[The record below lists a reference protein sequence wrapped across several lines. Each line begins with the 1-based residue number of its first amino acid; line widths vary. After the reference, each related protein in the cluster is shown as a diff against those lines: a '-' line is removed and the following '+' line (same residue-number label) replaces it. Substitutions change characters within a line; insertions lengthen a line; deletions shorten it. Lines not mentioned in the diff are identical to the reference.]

1 MKIRSPYAVLALLAL
16 ALAIAACGDSAGPSG
31 GGCDGPVTMTI
42 SSGSQPTFDWSPA
55 CTIAQVV
62 VTDFDETD
70 PDSVVKWQV
79 LAEQNVIRPPVAY
92 GVTPSNAVQGVEPRL
107 LKAGR
112 HYFVGLSVIDQ
123 LTGELVVQVQQQFV
137 P

>member
-1 MKIRSPYAVLALLAL
+1 MKIRSRYAVLALLAM

-31 GGCDGPVTMTI
+31 GGCDGPVTLTI
-42 SSGSQPTFDWSPA
+42 GSGSQPTFDWTPV

-62 VTDFDETD
+62 VTDLDETD

-79 LAEQNVIRPPVAY
+79 FAQQNIIRPPVSY
-92 GVTPSNAVQGVEPRL
+92 GVTPSNAIQGVEPRL
-107 LKAGR
+107 LRAGR
-112 HYFVGLSVIDQ
+112 RYQVGLSVIDQ
-123 LTGELVVQVQQQFV
+123 LSGELVVQVQQSFV